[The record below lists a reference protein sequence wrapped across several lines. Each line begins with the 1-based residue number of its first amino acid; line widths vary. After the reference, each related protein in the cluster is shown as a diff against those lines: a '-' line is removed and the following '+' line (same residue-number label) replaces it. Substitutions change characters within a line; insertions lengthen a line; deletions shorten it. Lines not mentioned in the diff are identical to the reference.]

1 MIRQVKNLVSP
12 LFPKQS
18 SNLRST
24 NIQYDPALSLTK
36 EVITRAFEVD
46 TNLSK
51 SNDSGRNSNMSQKL
65 DQLVAQRPT
74 RSKRQRDFE
83 ALEKV
88 Y

>member
-1 MIRQVKNLVSP
+1 MIRQIKNMVSP

-18 SNLRST
+18 SNLRSA
-24 NIQYDPALSLTK
+24 NIQYDPALSLRNEAT
-36 EVITRAFEVD
+36 TRAFEVD